1 MRILFLAPHLST
13 GGMPQ
18 FLLKRL
24 QGMRNHTNNEYYV
37 VEYQCHSLDYVVQRN
52 SIKSLLLE
60 NFATLYE
67 DKMEL
72 FKIIN
77 EWQPD
82 IIHIDEMSE
91 RLDREMVKKLYNPD
105 RKYRIV
111 ETCHD
116 ISFDPNS
123 KLFHPDLYSFCT
135 PYHEETF
142 ADLESKYVT
151 ILYPIDEMKLKK
163 FQSIWQDEL
172 GFDRNKKHVLNVGL
186 WTPGKNQAEGI
197 EIARKYPDIMFHFVG
212 NQAGNFKHYWEPLM
226 QNLPP
231 NVKVWGERTDID
243 HFMLAS
249 DVFMFNSTWECN
261 PLVIREAIGYG
272 LPIVARNLPQY
283 AGMYDNYTYS
293 IDADLE
299 LIAKYN
305 NITYDIPKDN
315 TTGIFAMAH
324 QIAYEKILELSAQK
338 QKVRILQNF
347 INHPLLEIKG
357 ESDSDF
363 DVRFYDE
370 NDVCQYQSI
379 IKSNSWVRLNRQY
392 YTKWKTYVYQ
402 DGQLIYENILDLHGK
417 RVFISIESKALGD
430 TIAWVPY
437 ALEFQKK
444 HGCKVVLS
452 TFHNKILDYPE
463 LELVEPGSSVN
474 CYAMYKIGWHYDTS
488 REPELPNTIPLQK
501 AASNILG
508 LKYTEI
514 RPKLFTKR
522 DCPEHDKYITI
533 ATNSTTG
540 CKFWVREEWQKL
552 INYYTEQGYKV
563 YNVSKE
569 VNPFDNCPQIP
580 DTSMESTM
588 DWIYHSTFFVGL
600 SSGLSWLAWA
610 LGKPVVLI
618 SNFTEFDHE
627 FLTNCIRI
635 TNEKVCHGCWNKSDI
650 KFDKGNWDW
659 CPYNK
664 NFECQTSI
672 TAEMVINRI
681 DRYF

>member
-52 SIKSLLLE
+52 AIKDLVGS
-60 NFATLYE
+60 NFTTLYE
-67 DKMEL
+67 NKMEL
-72 FKIIN
+72 FDVI
-77 EWQPD
+77 ESFQPD

-123 KLFHPDLYSFCT
+123 KLLHPDLYSFCT
-135 PYHEETF
+135 SYHEETF

-151 ILYPIDEMKLKK
+151 ILYPIEEMNLTK
-163 FQSIWQDEL
+163 FKTIWQDEL

-197 EIARKYPDIMFHFVG
+197 EIARKYPDMMFHFVG
-212 NQAGNFKHYWEPLM
+212 NLAGNFKHYWEPLM
-226 QNLPP
+226 QDLPP

-243 HFMLAS
+243 HFMIAS
-249 DVFMFNSTWECN
+249 DLFMFNSTWECN
-261 PLVIREAIGYG
+261 PIVLREAIGYG

-283 AGMYDNYTYS
+283 AGMYNDYIYS
-293 IDADLE
+293 IDTNFE
-299 LIAKYN
+299 LASSYPSLYK
-305 NITYDIPKDN
+305 IPKDN
-315 TTGIFAMAH
+315 TTGDFARAH
-324 QIAYEKILELSAQK
+324 QVAYEKILDLPAQV
-338 QKVRILQNF
+338 QKVRITQNF
-347 INHPLLEIKG
+347 INHPFLEIKG

-370 NDVCQYQSI
+370 NDVCQYQSV

-402 DGQLIYENILDLHGK
+402 DGELIYENVLDLHGK
-417 RVFISIESKALGD
+417 KVFISIESSALGD

-474 CYAMYKIGWHYDTS
+474 CYAMYKIGWHYDTN

-522 DCPEHDKYITI
+522 DCPLHDKYITI

-588 DWIYHSTFFVGL
+588 DWIYHSKFFVGL

-681 DRYF
+681 NRYF

>member
-13 GGMPQ
+13 GGCPQ
-18 FLLKRL
+18 FILGRL
-24 QGMRNHTNNEYYV
+24 GSMKNHTDNEYYV
-37 VEYQCHSLDYVVQRN
+37 VEYQCHGLDYVVQRN
-52 SIKSLLLE
+52 DIKNLIGS
-60 NFATLYE
+60 NFTTLYE
-67 DKMEL
+67 NKMIL
-72 FKIIN
+72 FDVIDYF
-77 EWQPD
+77 QPD

-123 KLFHPDLYSFCT
+123 KVFHPDLYSFCT

-151 ILYPIDEMKLKK
+151 ILYPIEEQNFKKYQKL
-163 FQSIWQDEL
+163 WQKEL
-172 GFDRNKKHVLNVGL
+172 GFDMNKKHVLNVGL
-186 WTPGKNQAEGI
+186 WTPGKNQKEGLQ
-197 EIARKYPDIMFHFVG
+197 IAKKYPNMMFHFVG
-212 NQAGNFKHYWEPLM
+212 NQAGNFKDYWEPLM
-226 QNLPP
+226 EWVPP
-231 NVKVWGERTDID
+231 NVKIWGERTDV
-243 HFMLAS
+243 HTFMTAA
-249 DVFMFNSTWECN
+249 DIFMFNSTWECN
-261 PLVIREAIGYG
+261 PLVLREAIGHG

-283 AGMYDNYTYS
+283 VGMYDEFLYDINT
-293 IDADLE
+293 DLE
-299 LIAKYN
+299 LIAKYPN
-305 NITYDIPKDN
+305 TYVVPKDN
-315 TTGIFAMAH
+315 KSIHFALKH
-324 QIAYEKILELSAQK
+324 QEAYEKILGLPAQV

-347 INHPLLEIKG
+347 INHPFLEIKG

-379 IKSNSWVRLNRQY
+379 IKSNRWVRLNRQY

-402 DGQLIYENILDLHGK
+402 DGELIYENILDLHGK
-417 RVFISIESKALGD
+417 KVFISIESSALGD

-474 CYAMYKIGWHYDTS
+474 CYAMYKIGWHYDTN

-610 LGKPVVLI
+610 LGKQVVLI

-681 DRYF
+681 NRYF

>member
-13 GGMPQ
+13 GGCPQ
-18 FLLKRL
+18 FILGRL
-24 QGMRNHTNNEYYV
+24 GSMKNHTDNEYYV
-37 VEYQCHSLDYVVQRN
+37 VEYQCHGLDYVVQRN
-52 SIKSLLLE
+52 DIKNLIGS
-60 NFATLYE
+60 NFTTLYE
-67 DKMEL
+67 NKMIL
-72 FKIIN
+72 FDVIDYF
-77 EWQPD
+77 QPD

-123 KLFHPDLYSFCT
+123 KVFHPDLYSFCT
-135 PYHEETF
+135 PYHEQTF

-151 ILYPIDEMKLKK
+151 ILYPIEEQNFKKYQKL
-163 FQSIWQDEL
+163 WQKEL
-172 GFDRNKKHVLNVGL
+172 GFDMNKKHVLNVGL
-186 WTPGKNQAEGI
+186 WTPGKNQKEGLQ
-197 EIARKYPDIMFHFVG
+197 IAKKYPNMMFHFVG
-212 NQAGNFKHYWEPLM
+212 NQAGNFKDYWEPLM
-226 QNLPP
+226 EWVPP
-231 NVKVWGERTDID
+231 NVKIWGERTDI
-243 HFMLAS
+243 HTFMTAA
-249 DVFMFNSTWECN
+249 DIFMFNSTWECN
-261 PLVIREAIGYG
+261 PLVLREAIGHG

-283 AGMYDNYTYS
+283 VGMYDEFLCDINT
-293 IDADLE
+293 DLE
-299 LIAKYN
+299 LIAKYPN
-305 NITYDIPKDN
+305 TYVVPKDN
-315 TTGIFAMAH
+315 KSIHFALKH
-324 QIAYEKILELSAQK
+324 QEAYEKILGLPAQV

-347 INHPLLEIKG
+347 INHPFLEIKG

-379 IKSNSWVRLNRQY
+379 IKSNRWVRLNRQY

-402 DGQLIYENILDLHGK
+402 DGELIYENILDLHGK
-417 RVFISIESKALGD
+417 KVFISIESSALGD

-474 CYAMYKIGWHYDTS
+474 CYAMYKIGWHYDTN

-501 AASNILG
+501 AACNILG

-522 DCPEHDKYITI
+522 NCPLHDKYITI

-610 LGKPVVLI
+610 LGKQVVLI

-681 DRYF
+681 NRYF

>member
-1 MRILFLAPHLST
+1 
-13 GGMPQ
+13 MPA
-18 FLLKRL
+18 FVLKRI
-24 QGMRNHTNNEYYV
+24 QAI
-37 VEYQCHSLDYVVQRN
+37 LDYTEGFDIYAIEHNFHGDAYVVQRN
-52 SIKSLLLE
+52 QIKSLLG
-60 NFATLYE
+60 NRFYSMFE
-67 DKMEL
+67 DKMQIMD
-72 FKIIN
+72 IIN
-77 EWQPD
+77 QIQPD
-82 IIHIDEMSE
+82 IVHIDDVAE
-91 RLDREMVKKLYNPD
+91 RLDRNLAIALYNNN
-105 RKYRIV
+105 RNYRII
-111 ETCHD
+111 ETPHD
-116 ISFDPNS
+116 VIFNPENE
-123 KLFHPDLYSFCT
+123 KIFHPDLYLFCSF
-135 PYHEETF
+135 YHENSF
-142 ADLESKYVT
+142 ANMDSKYYT
-151 ILYPIDEMKLKK
+151 IQYPIDNKMAPEKKHSAKLH
-163 FQSIWQDEL
+163 L
-172 GFDRNKKHVLNVGL
+172 GFDLYKTNVINVGL
-186 WTPGKNQAEGI
+186 FTPGKNQGEGF
-197 EIARKYPDIMFHFVG
+197 EIARKNPDIDFHFIG
-212 NQAGNFKHYWEPLM
+212 NRAENFKFYWEPLL
-226 QNLPP
+226 NDIPS
-231 NVKVWGERTDID
+231 NVKIWGERDD
-243 HFMLAS
+243 VENFMIAA
-249 DVFMFNSTWECN
+249 DVFMFNSINECA
-261 PLVIREAIGYG
+261 PLVLKEAASFG
-272 LPIVARNLPQY
+272 LPIIARNLPTY
-283 AGMYDNYTYS
+283 AGMYDRYIQPLDSDLKNIKCTYKIPNDINTKS
-293 IDADLE
+293 FALE
-299 LIAKYN
+299 HQKTYNLI
-305 NITYDIPKDN
+305 I
-315 TTGIFAMAH
+315 
-324 QIAYEKILELSAQK
+324 EKPIKK
-338 QKVRILQNF
+338 QSVTFHVNF
-347 INHPLLEIKG
+347 INNPFLQIKG
-357 ESDSDF
+357 ISNSDF
-363 DVRFYDE
+363 LVKFYDE
-370 NDVCQYQSI
+370 KNECHYTNT
-379 IKSNSWVRLNRQY
+379 IKTNSWVRLNRQWF
-392 YTKWKTYVYQ
+392 TKWTIRVWENGEDLVYE
-402 DGQLIYENILDLHGK
+402 YTLDLHGK
-417 RVFISIESKALGD
+417 RVFISIESSALGD

-501 AASNILG
+501 AACNILG

-522 DCPEHDKYITI
+522 DCPLNDKYITI
-533 ATNSTTG
+533 ATNSTAG

-552 INYYTEQGYKV
+552 INHYTEQGYKV

-610 LGKPVVLI
+610 LGTPVVLI

-681 DRYF
+681 SRYF

>member
-52 SIKSLLLE
+52 AIKDLVGS
-60 NFATLYE
+60 NFTTLYE
-67 DKMEL
+67 NKMEL
-72 FKIIN
+72 FDVI
-77 EWQPD
+77 EYFQPD

-91 RLDREMVKKLYNPD
+91 RLDREMVKKLYNPE

-116 ISFDPNS
+116 ISFVPNS

-151 ILYPIDEMKLKK
+151 ILYPIEEMNLTK
-163 FQSIWQDEL
+163 FKTIWQDDL

-197 EIARKYPDIMFHFVG
+197 EIARKYPDMMFHFVG

-226 QNLPP
+226 QDLPP

-243 HFMLAS
+243 HFMIAS
-249 DVFMFNSTWECN
+249 DLFMFNSTWECN
-261 PLVIREAIGYG
+261 PIVLREAIGYG

-283 AGMYDNYTYS
+283 AGMYNDYIYS
-293 IDADLE
+293 IDTNFE
-299 LIAKYN
+299 LASSFLFLYE
-305 NITYDIPKDN
+305 IPKDN
-315 TTGIFAMAH
+315 TTGDFARAH
-324 QIAYEKILELSAQK
+324 QVAYEKILELPAQV

-347 INHPLLEIKG
+347 INHPFLEIKG
-357 ESDSDF
+357 ESDSEF

-370 NDVCQYQSI
+370 NDVCQYQSV

-402 DGQLIYENILDLHGK
+402 DGELIYENILDLHGK
-417 RVFISIESKALGD
+417 KVFISIESSALGD

-444 HGCKVVLS
+444 HGCKVALS

-463 LELVEPGSSVN
+463 LELVKPGSSVN
-474 CYAMYKIGWHYDTS
+474 CYAMYKIGWHYDTN

-501 AASNILG
+501 AACNILG

-522 DCPEHDKYITI
+522 DCPLHDKYITI

-588 DWIYHSTFFVGL
+588 DWIYHSKFFVGL

-610 LGKPVVLI
+610 LGKQVVLI
-618 SNFTEFDHE
+618 SNFTEYDHE

-664 NFECQTSI
+664 NFECHTSI
-672 TAEMVINRI
+672 TADMVINRI
-681 DRYF
+681 SRYF

>member
-13 GGMPQ
+13 GGCPQ
-18 FLLKRL
+18 FILGRL
-24 QGMRNHTNNEYYV
+24 GSMKNHTDNEYYV
-37 VEYQCHSLDYVVQRN
+37 VEYQCHGLDYVVQRN
-52 SIKSLLLE
+52 DIKNLIGS
-60 NFATLYE
+60 NFTTLYE
-67 DKMEL
+67 NKMIL
-72 FKIIN
+72 FDVI
-77 EWQPD
+77 EYFQPD

-123 KLFHPDLYSFCT
+123 KVFHPDLYSFCT
-135 PYHEETF
+135 PYHEQTF

-151 ILYPIDEMKLKK
+151 ILYPIEEQNFKKYQKL
-163 FQSIWQDEL
+163 WQKEL
-172 GFDRNKKHVLNVGL
+172 GFDMNKKHVLNVGL
-186 WTPGKNQAEGI
+186 WTPGKNQKEGLQ
-197 EIARKYPDIMFHFVG
+197 IAKKYPNMMFHFVG
-212 NQAGNFKHYWEPLM
+212 NQAGNFKDYWEPLM
-226 QNLPP
+226 EWVPP
-231 NVKVWGERTDID
+231 NVKIWGERTDI
-243 HFMLAS
+243 HTFMTAA
-249 DVFMFNSTWECN
+249 DIFMFNSTWECN
-261 PLVIREAIGYG
+261 PLVLREAIGHG

-283 AGMYDNYTYS
+283 VGMYDEFLYDINT
-293 IDADLE
+293 DLE
-299 LIAKYN
+299 LIAKYPN
-305 NITYDIPKDN
+305 TYVVPKDN
-315 TTGIFAMAH
+315 KSIHFALKH
-324 QIAYEKILELSAQK
+324 QEAYEKILELPAQV

-347 INHPLLEIKG
+347 INHPFLEIKG
-357 ESDSDF
+357 ESDSEF

-370 NDVCQYQSI
+370 NDVCQYQSV

-402 DGQLIYENILDLHGK
+402 DGELIYENVLDLHGK
-417 RVFISIESKALGD
+417 KVFISIESSALGD

-474 CYAMYKIGWHYDTS
+474 CYAMYKIGWHYDTN

-600 SSGLSWLAWA
+600 SSGLSWLAWS
-610 LGKPVVLI
+610 LGKQVVLI

-672 TAEMVINRI
+672 TADMVINRI
-681 DRYF
+681 SRYF

>member
-24 QGMRNHTNNEYYV
+24 QGLRNHTNNEYYV

-52 SIKSLLLE
+52 AIKDLVGSNFTTFYE
-60 NFATLYE
+60 N
-67 DKMEL
+67 KMEL
-72 FKIIN
+72 FDVI
-77 EWQPD
+77 ESFQPD

-151 ILYPIDEMKLKK
+151 ILYPIEEMNLTK
-163 FQSIWQDEL
+163 FKTIWQDEL

-197 EIARKYPDIMFHFVG
+197 EIARKYPDMMFHFVG

-243 HFMLAS
+243 HFMIAS

-261 PLVIREAIGYG
+261 PIVLREAIGYG

-283 AGMYDNYTYS
+283 AGMYNDYIYS
-293 IDADLE
+293 IDTNFE
-299 LIAKYN
+299 LASSYPSLYK
-305 NITYDIPKDN
+305 IPTDN
-315 TTGIFAMAH
+315 TTGDFARAH
-324 QIAYEKILELSAQK
+324 QVAYEKILELPAQV

-347 INHPLLEIKG
+347 INHPYLEIKG

-363 DVRFYDE
+363 DVRLYDE
-370 NDVCQYQSI
+370 NDVCQYRNV

-402 DGQLIYENILDLHGK
+402 DGELIYENILDLHGK
-417 RVFISIESKALGD
+417 KVFISIESKALGD

-437 ALEFQKK
+437 ALEFQKE

-452 TFHNKILDYPE
+452 TFYNKILDYPE
-463 LELVEPGSSVN
+463 LELLEPGSSVN

-522 DCPEHDKYITI
+522 NCPEHNKYITI

-540 CKFWVREEWQKL
+540 CKFWIRDEWQKL

-569 VNPFDNCPQIP
+569 INPFDNCPQIP

-610 LGKPVVLI
+610 LGKQVVLI

-635 TNEKVCHGCWNKSDI
+635 TNEKVCHGCWNKPEI
-650 KFDKGNWDW
+650 KFDKGNWNW

-681 DRYF
+681 NRYF

>member
-18 FLLKRL
+18 FLFKRL

-52 SIKSLLLE
+52 AILE
-60 NFATLYE
+60 LIGSNFTTLYE
-67 DKMEL
+67 NKMEL
-72 FKIIN
+72 FDVI
-77 EWQPD
+77 ESFQPD

-116 ISFDPNS
+116 ISFVPNS

-151 ILYPIDEMKLKK
+151 ILYPIEEMKLKK

-197 EIARKYPDIMFHFVG
+197 EIARKYPDMMFHFVG
-212 NQAGNFKHYWEPLM
+212 NLAGNFKHYWEPLM

-315 TTGIFAMAH
+315 TTGIFAIAH
-324 QIAYEKILELSAQK
+324 QVAYEKILELPAQV

-347 INHPLLEIKG
+347 INHPFLEIKG

-370 NDVCQYQSI
+370 NDVCQYQSV

-402 DGQLIYENILDLHGK
+402 DGELIYENVLYLHGK
-417 RVFISIESKALGD
+417 RVFISIESSALGD

-463 LELVEPGSSVN
+463 LELVEPGGSVN
-474 CYAMYKIGWHYDTS
+474 CYAMYKIGWHYDTN

-501 AASNILG
+501 AATNILG

-514 RPKLFTKR
+514 RPKLFIKR
-522 DCPEHDKYITI
+522 DCPLNDKYITI
-533 ATNSTTG
+533 ATNSTAG

-552 INYYTEQGYKV
+552 INHYTEQGYKV

-610 LGKPVVLI
+610 LGNPVVLI

-681 DRYF
+681 NRYF

>member
-52 SIKSLLLE
+52 AIKDLIGS
-60 NFATLYE
+60 NFTTLYE
-67 DKMEL
+67 NKMEL
-72 FKIIN
+72 FDVI
-77 EWQPD
+77 ERFQPD

-151 ILYPIDEMKLKK
+151 IEYPIDIKECRAKRKVK
-163 FQSIWQDEL
+163 
-172 GFDRNKKHVLNVGL
+172 NVLNVGL
-186 WTPGKNQAEGI
+186 WTRGKNQGEGI
-197 EIARKYPDIMFHFVG
+197 EIARKYPDMTFHFVG
-212 NQAGNFKHYWEPLM
+212 NQAGNFKDYWEPLM
-226 QNLPP
+226 QDLPS
-231 NVKVWGERTDID
+231 NVIVHGER
-243 HFMLAS
+243 S
-249 DVFMFNSTWECN
+249 DVDEFMEMADMFMFNSTWECN
-261 PLVIREAIGYG
+261 PLVLREAIGYG
-272 LPIVARNLPQY
+272 LPIIARNLPQY
-283 AGMYDNYTYS
+283 RDMFTDYLQP
-293 IDADLE
+293 IDTDLNTIEADYE
-299 LIAKYN
+299 
-305 NITYDIPKDN
+305 IPIDN
-315 TTGIFAMAH
+315 TTSCFARAH
-324 QIAYEKILELSAQK
+324 QVAYEKILELPAQV

-347 INHPLLEIKG
+347 INHPFLEIKG

-402 DGQLIYENILDLHGK
+402 DGELIYENVLDLHGK
-417 RVFISIESKALGD
+417 KVFISIESSALGD

-463 LELVEPGSSVN
+463 LELVKPGSSVN
-474 CYAMYKIGWHYDTS
+474 CYAMYKIGWHYDTN
-488 REPELPNTIPLQK
+488 REPELPNTIPMQK
-501 AASNILG
+501 AATNILG
-508 LKYTEI
+508 LKYTEM

-522 DCPEHDKYITI
+522 DCPEHNKYITI
-533 ATNSTTG
+533 ATNSTLG
-540 CKFWVREEWQKL
+540 CKFWLREEWQKL
-552 INYYTEQGYKV
+552 INHYTEQGYKV

-610 LGKPVVLI
+610 LGKQVVLI
-618 SNFTEFDHE
+618 SNFTEYDHE
-627 FLTNCIRI
+627 FLSNCIRI
-635 TNEKVCHGCWNKSDI
+635 TNEKVCHGCWNKRDI
-650 KFDKGNWDW
+650 KFDKGDWNW

-664 NFECQTSI
+664 HFECQTSI
-672 TAEMVINRI
+672 TVEMVINKI
-681 DRYF
+681 SRYF

>member
-13 GGMPQ
+13 GGCPQ
-18 FLLKRL
+18 FILGRL
-24 QGMRNHTNNEYYV
+24 GSMKNHTDNEYYV
-37 VEYQCHSLDYVVQRN
+37 VEYQCHGLDYVVQRN
-52 SIKSLLLE
+52 DIKELIGS
-60 NFATLYE
+60 NFTTLYE
-67 DKMEL
+67 NKMVL
-72 FKIIN
+72 FDVI
-77 EWQPD
+77 EYFQPD

-123 KLFHPDLYSFCT
+123 KVFHPDLYSFCT

-151 ILYPIDEMKLKK
+151 ILYPIEEQNYKK
-163 FQSIWQDEL
+163 FQKLWQKEL
-172 GFDRNKKHVLNVGL
+172 GFDMNKKHVLNVGL
-186 WTPGKNQAEGI
+186 WTPGKNQKEGLQ
-197 EIARKYPDIMFHFVG
+197 IARKYPDMMFHFVG
-212 NQAGNFKHYWEPLM
+212 NQAGNFKDYWEPLM
-226 QNLPP
+226 QDLPA
-231 NVKVWGERTDID
+231 NVWVWGERTDID
-243 HFMLAS
+243 TFMTAS
-249 DVFMFNSTWECN
+249 DIFMFNSTWECN
-261 PLVIREAIGYG
+261 PLVLREAIGHG

-283 AGMYDNYTYS
+283 AGMYDDYIYDIDTNLEIAANYPS
-293 IDADLE
+293 L
-299 LIAKYN
+299 
-305 NITYDIPKDN
+305 YDIPKDN
-315 TTGIFAMAH
+315 KSIHFALKH
-324 QIAYEKILELSAQK
+324 QEAYEKILELPAQV
-338 QKVRILQNF
+338 QKVRVIQHF
-347 INHPLLEIKG
+347 INHPFLEIKG

-370 NDVCQYQSI
+370 NDVCHYQNI

-402 DGQLIYENILDLHGK
+402 DGELIYENVLDLHNK
-417 RVFISIESKALGD
+417 KVFISIESSALGD

-474 CYAMYKIGWHYDTS
+474 CYAMYKIGWHYDTD

-501 AASNILG
+501 AACNILG
-508 LKYTEI
+508 LKYTEM

-522 DCPEHDKYITI
+522 ECPEHSRYITI
-533 ATNSTTG
+533 ATNSTLG
-540 CKFWVREEWQKL
+540 CKFWLREEWQKL
-552 INYYTEQGYKV
+552 INHYTEQGYKV

-580 DTSMESTM
+580 DTSIESTM

-610 LGKPVVLI
+610 LGNPVVLI
-618 SNFTEFDHE
+618 SNFTEYDHE
-627 FLTNCIRI
+627 FLINCIRI
-635 TNEKVCHGCWNKSDI
+635 TNDKVCHGCWNKRDI
-650 KFDKGNWDW
+650 KFDKGNWNW
-659 CPYNK
+659 CPYDK
-664 NFECQTSI
+664 NFECHTSI
-672 TAEMVINRI
+672 TAEMVINKI
-681 DRYF
+681 SRYF

>member
-52 SIKSLLLE
+52 AILE
-60 NFATLYE
+60 IIGSNFTTLYE
-67 DKMEL
+67 NKMEL
-72 FKIIN
+72 FDVI
-77 EWQPD
+77 ESFQPD
-82 IIHIDEMSE
+82 IIHVDEMSE

-226 QNLPP
+226 QDLPP

-261 PLVIREAIGYG
+261 PLVLREAIGYG

-315 TTGIFAMAH
+315 TTGDFARAH
-324 QIAYEKILELSAQK
+324 QVAYEKILELPAQV

-347 INHPLLEIKG
+347 INHPFLEIKG

-402 DGQLIYENILDLHGK
+402 DGELIYENVLDLHGK

-452 TFHNKILDYPE
+452 TFYNKILDYPE

-522 DCPEHDKYITI
+522 NCPLHDKYITI

-540 CKFWVREEWQKL
+540 CKFWIREEWQKL

-569 VNPFDNCPQIP
+569 INPFDNCPQIP

-650 KFDKGNWDW
+650 KFDKGNWNW

-672 TAEMVINRI
+672 TAEMVISRI

>member
-1 MRILFLAPHLST
+1 MRILFLVPHLST
-13 GGMPQ
+13 GGAPQ
-18 FLLKRL
+18 FVLKRL
-24 QGMRNHTNNEYYV
+24 QGLKAHTNNDYYV

-52 SIKSLLLE
+52 AIKELIGS
-60 NFATLYE
+60 NFTTLYE
-67 DKMEL
+67 NKMEL
-72 FKIIN
+72 FDVI
-77 EWQPD
+77 ERFQPD

-91 RLDREMVKKLYNPD
+91 RLDREMVKKLYKQE

-123 KLFHPDLYSFCT
+123 KVFHPDLYSFCT

-142 ADLESKYVT
+142 ADLESNYVT
-151 ILYPIDEMKLKK
+151 IEYPIDKQEVNAEKN
-163 FQSIWQDEL
+163 
-172 GFDRNKKHVLNVGL
+172 GKHVLNVGL
-186 WTPGKNQAEGI
+186 WTRGKNQGEGI
-197 EIARKYPDIMFHFVG
+197 EIARKYPDMTFHFVG
-212 NQAGNFKHYWEPLM
+212 NQAGNFKDYWEPLM
-226 QNLPP
+226 KDLPP
-231 NVKVWGERTDID
+231 NVKVWGERKDID
-243 HFMLAS
+243 NFMRGA
-249 DVFMFNSTWECN
+249 DIFMFNSTWECN
-261 PLVIREAIGYG
+261 PLVLREAIGYG
-272 LPIVARNLPQY
+272 LPIIARNLPQY
-283 AGMYDNYTYS
+283 RDMFTNYLQP
-293 IDADLE
+293 IDTDLNTIE
-299 LIAKYN
+299 ANYE
-305 NITYDIPKDN
+305 IPTDN
-315 TTGIFAMAH
+315 TTSYFSILH
-324 QIAYEKILELSAQK
+324 QEAYEKILELPAQV
-338 QKVRILQNF
+338 QKVRITQHF
-347 INHPLLEIKG
+347 INHPFLEIKG

-363 DVRFYDE
+363 EVRFYDE
-370 NDVCQYQSI
+370 NDVCHYQNT
-379 IKSNSWVRLNRQY
+379 IKSNSWVKLNRQY

-402 DGQLIYENILDLHGK
+402 DGELIYENILDLHGK

-452 TFHNKILDYPE
+452 TFYNKILDYPE

-474 CYAMYKIGWHYDTS
+474 CYAMYKIGWHYDTN

-501 AASNILG
+501 AATNILG

-522 DCPEHDKYITI
+522 DCPEYEKYITI

-540 CKFWVREEWQKL
+540 CKFWVRDEWQKL
-552 INYYTEQGYKV
+552 INYYTQQGYKV

-569 VNPFDNCPQIP
+569 INPFDNCPQIP

-610 LGKPVVLI
+610 LDKQVVLI

-627 FLTNCIRI
+627 FLSNCIRI
-635 TNEKVCHGCWNKSDI
+635 TNEKVCHGCWNKPKI
-650 KFDKGNWDW
+650 VFDKGDWNW

-672 TAEMVINRI
+672 TAEMVISKI